1 MADRTLVLFWNVA
14 LVGVRTRIVQLTDP
28 RDGAWVAAH
37 AIFSEGADLVAC
49 FNCDLSN
56 RDLVQRISAG
66 VHLAD
71 MPGIT
76 GMYRA
81 HPARGDRE
89 ILEVIRMRN
98 DNDPDPVVN

>member
-1 MADRTLVLFWNVA
+1 MADRTLVLFWNVGR
-14 LVGVRTRIVQLTDP
+14 VGVRSRLVKLTDP
-28 RDGAWVAAH
+28 SASARVAAH

-56 RDLVQRISAG
+56 SDLVRRISAG

-81 HPARGDRE
+81 HPDRGDRE
-89 ILEVIRMRN
+89 ILEVIRLPD
-98 DNDPDPVVN
+98 DNEHNEAVN